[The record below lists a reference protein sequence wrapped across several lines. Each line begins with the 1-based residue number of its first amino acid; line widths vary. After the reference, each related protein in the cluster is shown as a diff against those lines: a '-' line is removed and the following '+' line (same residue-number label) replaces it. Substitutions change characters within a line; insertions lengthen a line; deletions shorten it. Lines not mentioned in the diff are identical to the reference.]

1 MVLHTISEPPSSN
14 ETKQKR
20 KNFIDGHY
28 TPSFYKAL
36 LGKSEF
42 VANKF
47 QKKLIFVSDSIAKIN
62 ESAKNTI
69 LNQQYTPHIALF
81 FLIFIVGV
89 ANYAESIKM
98 KSNSYAFV
106 SLEPADEEK
115 IVSNISLYTPS
126 IQNSVDFVAKAS
138 AAAPTDGFVDNNA
151 PVDTKITVRAIP
163 DPDNSSAEIQYYVK
177 NGETLS
183 GISQKFGVKVTT
195 IKYVN
200 DLSTDTIKPQQ
211 KLSISKKGYEVS
223 ATLIAQKENARKLAL
238 ASRNVVT
245 RDTATVRAT
254 AATATESSQ
263 YVAVKNGVR
272 YVEKSWGQCYTWVQ
286 SQGYDI
292 GGHGLARWIPTN
304 ANTPKVGGLVVTYES
319 AAGHV
324 AIVESVNDDGTFT
337 LRERN
342 YTPGWITE
350 RNMKIDDNVIKGFVN

>member
-1 MVLHTISEPPSSN
+1 MALHSISEPPSSN

-20 KNFIDGHY
+20 KNLIDGHFIS
-28 TPSFYKAL
+28 SFYKAL

-42 VANKF
+42 VANKV
-47 QKKLIFVSDSIAKIN
+47 QKKLIFVSENISKSN
-62 ESAKNTI
+62 ESLKCNI
-69 LNQQYTPHIALF
+69 FNQQYLPHVALV
-81 FLIFIVGV
+81 FLIFIVGF
-89 ANYAESIKM
+89 ANFAEASKARA
-98 KSNSYAFV
+98 NSYSFV
-106 SLEPADEEK
+106 SLEPSDEEI
-115 IVSNISLYTPS
+115 IVSNISPYTPQ
-126 IQNSVDFVAKAS
+126 IKNSAIYVAKTS
-138 AAAPTDGFVDNNA
+138 AMTSADGFVDNNA
-151 PVDTKITVRAIP
+151 PIDTKITARVAP
-163 DPDNSSAEIQYYVK
+163 DPDNSSVEIQYYVK

-183 GISQKFGVKVTT
+183 GISQKFGVKVST

-200 DLSTDTIKPQQ
+200 DLTSDTIKPQQ
-211 KLSISKKGYEVS
+211 KLAISKRGYEVS

-238 ASRNVVT
+238 SSRNVVT
-245 RDTATVRAT
+245 RDTAAVRTTSTST
-254 AATATESSQ
+254 AAASQ

-304 ANTPKVGGLVVTYES
+304 SNTPKVGGLVVTYES

-350 RNMKIDDNVIKGFVN
+350 RNMKLDDNVIKGFVN

>member
-1 MVLHTISEPPSSN
+1 MALHSISEPPSSN

-20 KNFIDGHY
+20 KNLIDSQIL
-28 TPSFYKAL
+28 PSFCKAL
-36 LGKSEF
+36 LGKSKLI
-42 VANKF
+42 ANKITA
-47 QKKLIFVSDSIAKIN
+47 KLIFVSDSFSKIN
-62 ESAKNTI
+62 ESAKNTV
-69 LNQQYTPHIALF
+69 LNQQYTPHVALV
-81 FLIFIVGV
+81 FLLFVV
-89 ANYAESIKM
+89 AFANFAETAKIKA
-98 KSNSYAFV
+98 NSYAFV
-106 SLEPADEEK
+106 SLEPSDEVK
-115 IVSNISLYTPS
+115 VVATISPYTPL
-126 IQNSVDFVAKAS
+126 IKNPAIFVATAS
-138 AAAPTDGFVDNNA
+138 ANDGFVSNSTSVA
-151 PVDTKITVRAIP
+151 TTITPRTTP
-163 DPDNSSAEIQYYVK
+163 DPDNSVTEVGYFVK

-183 GISQKFGVKVTT
+183 GISQKFGVKVAT

-200 DLSTDTIKPQQ
+200 DLTSDTIKPDQ
-211 KLSISKKGYEVS
+211 KLTISKKGYEVS

-245 RDTATVRAT
+245 RDT
-254 AATATESSQ
+254 TATRTTTTSTATSQ

-304 ANTPKVGGLVVTYES
+304 SNTPKVGGLVVTYES

-350 RNMKIDDNVIKGFVN
+350 RNMKIDDNIIKGFVN

>member
-1 MVLHTISEPPSSN
+1 MVLHLISEPPSSN

-20 KNFIDGHY
+20 KNFIDGHFI
-28 TPSFYKAL
+28 PSSYKAL
-36 LGKSEF
+36 LGKFELI
-42 VANKF
+42 ANKV
-47 QKKLIFVSDSIAKIN
+47 QKKLIFVSDSLKKFN
-62 ESAKNTI
+62 ELAKNSI
-69 LNQQYTPHIALF
+69 LNQQYLPHAALV
-81 FLIFIVGV
+81 FLIFVV
-89 ANYAESIKM
+89 AFANFAETAKIKA
-98 KSNSYAFV
+98 NSYSFV
-106 SLEPADEEK
+106 SLEPSDEEN
-115 IVSNISLYTPS
+115 IVTTISPYTPQ
-126 IQNSVDFVAKAS
+126 IQNPAIYVAKANAMGS
-138 AAAPTDGFVDNNA
+138 ADGFVDNNA
-151 PVDTKITVRAIP
+151 PIDTQITARVAP
-163 DPDNSSAEIQYYVK
+163 DPDNSSVEIQYYVK

-183 GISQKFGVKVTT
+183 GISQKFGVKVAT

-200 DLSTDTIKPQQ
+200 DLSTDAIKPQQ
-211 KLSISKKGYEVS
+211 KLTISKKGYEVS
-223 ATLIAQKENARKLAL
+223 ATLIAQKEDARKLAL

-245 RDTATVRAT
+245 RDTTATRTTTTTT
-254 AATATESSQ
+254 AAASQ

-272 YVEKSWGQCYTWVQ
+272 YIEKSWGQCYTWVQ

-304 ANTPKVGGLVVTYES
+304 SNTPKAGGLVVTYES